1 MHSKSLSVMIPHR
14 VFQLRTW
21 FVAVILFELCIDL
34 ARAGDVAFSIG
45 HIPSPI
51 VNSTAGTSGIANLR
65 IQFDYTYVPA
75 LNGSLPTISASWKC
89 VCDGLGSGPLKA
101 LPTEQMAASSKQS
114 LSGSTRSGSLSI
126 PFGGASTLPPRHP
139 GGTDPTITCKI
150 DLRWTELVN
159 GVPGASN
166 AESPP
171 FIVCVNDVICPQE
184 GRLRQRPIPLNP
196 TNVSKQQMVATA
208 TETGVFPTSTLSPA
222 TPTNIALAFPS
233 SGWRSSQL
241 DKMIILRMVAT
252 SVSIVSLCSWLS
264 M

>member
-1 MHSKSLSVMIPHR
+1 MIPHR
-14 VFQLRTW
+14 VFQLRTG
-21 FVAVILFELCIDL
+21 FVAVILVGLCIDF

-51 VNSTAGTSGIANLR
+51 INSTAGSSGNANLR
-65 IQFDYTYVPA
+65 ISFDYTYVPA
-75 LNGSLPTISASWKC
+75 SNGSVPIISASWKC

-101 LPTEQMAASSKQS
+101 LPTEQMSASSKQS

-139 GGTDPTITCKI
+139 GGSDPTITCKI
-150 DLRWTELVN
+150 ALTWTELVN
-159 GVPGASN
+159 GVHGASN

-184 GRLRQRPIPLNP
+184 GHLRQLPTPLNT
-196 TNVSKQQMVATA
+196 TNVSKQQLVATA
-208 TETGVFPTSTLSPA
+208 TATGVFPTSTLAPA
-222 TPTNIALAFPS
+222 VPTNIGIAFPS
-233 SGWRSSQL
+233 SAWRSSQL
-241 DKMIILRMVAT
+241 DTMSILRMVAT
-252 SVSIVSLCSWLS
+252 SVSIVALCSWLS